1 MRFIPYS
8 PDQGYLLPP
17 NVQDVLGSGH
27 LCFFVRRVVERL
39 DLSAFRQ
46 DYKEDGRPPYHPA
59 MMVSV
64 WLYAYAL
71 GLTSSRRLEQRIRED
86 LGFRY
91 LAGGQQPDFWTLNDF
106 RRRHPKAL
114 NDLFTQ
120 VLELARAAGLGRLGH
135 VAIDSTRIKANA
147 AADRVDSEK
156 KLRAARL
163 HLRKQIRRWQHACE
177 RDDPNEAPGLEVAA
191 RQQARLEKQLAEL
204 PARLQTLQKS
214 GLKKRSR
221 TDPDSRFLK
230 QRAGFVLGYTATIAA
245 SEDQMIVEQR
255 VTQETTDRD
264 ALLPTLEGV
273 KQRCGEFPGK
283 TVADTGFFALDR
295 LQQAEKQGLDVYVPD
310 PFLAHVLN
318 RGGRLRGRAQQ
329 PVHRRMRQ
337 KLRSPQGR
345 EVYRKRKALVEP
357 VFGVLKEQRG
367 LRQFR
372 RRGRE
377 NVAVEFSL
385 ATTAYNLT
393 RWWNSTG
400 TAPGMV

>member
-17 NVQDVLGSGH
+17 NVRDVLGSGH
-27 LCFFVRRVVERL
+27 LCFFLRRVVERL
-39 DLSAFRQ
+39 DLSGFRES
-46 DYKEDGRPPYHPA
+46 YAEEGRPPYHPA

-71 GLTSSRRLEQRIRED
+71 GLTSSRRLEQRIGED

-120 VLELARAAGLGRLGH
+120 VLELGRAAGLGRLGH

-163 HLRKQIRRWQHACE
+163 HLRQQIRRWQKACD
-177 RDDPNEAPGLEVAA
+177 RDDPNEAPGLELAA
-191 RQQARLEKQLAEL
+191 REQARLEKRLAEL
-204 PARLQTLQKS
+204 PARLQTLKKS

-230 QRAGFVLGYTATIAA
+230 QRSGFVLGYTATIAA

-273 KQRCGEFPGK
+273 KQRCGQFPDK

-295 LQQAEKQGLDVYVPD
+295 LAEAEKQGLDVYVPD
-310 PFLAHVLN
+310 PFLAHALN
-318 RGGRLRGRAQQ
+318 RGGRVRGRARQ
-329 PVHRRMRQ
+329 PVHRRLRQ

-345 EVYRKRKALVEP
+345 EVYQKRKALVEP

-367 LRQFR
+367 MRQFR
-372 RRGRE
+372 RRGLQ
-377 NVAVEFSL
+377 NVAVELSL

-393 RWWNSTG
+393 RWWNSAG
-400 TAPGMV
+400 NAPRVV

>member
-17 NVQDVLGSGH
+17 NVQDVLGGGH
-27 LCFFVRRVVERL
+27 LCFFIRRVVDRL

-46 DYKEDGRPPYHPA
+46 GYGEEGRPPYHPA

-71 GLTSSRRLEQRIRED
+71 GVTSSRRLEQRLRED

-147 AADRVDSEK
+147 AADRVDSQK

-163 HLRKQIRRWQHACE
+163 HLRKQIRRWQQACD

-191 RQQARLEKQLAEL
+191 REHARLEKQLAEL
-204 PARLQTLQKS
+204 PARLQTLKKS

-230 QRAGFVLGYTATIAA
+230 QRSGFVLGYTATIAA

-255 VTQETTDRD
+255 LTQETTDRD

-273 KQRCGEFPGK
+273 KQRCGQFPDK

-295 LQQAEKQGLDVYVPD
+295 LQEAEKQGLDVYVPD

-318 RGGRLRGRAQQ
+318 RGGRLRGRARQA
-329 PVHRRMRQ
+329 VHRRMRQ
-337 KLRSPQGR
+337 KLRSKQGR

-377 NVAVEFSL
+377 NVAVELSL

-393 RWWNSTG
+393 RWWNSSRTPPRG
-400 TAPGMV
+400 V

>member
-1 MRFIPYS
+1 MRFIAYS

-17 NVQDVLGSGH
+17 NVQDILGPGH
-27 LCFFVRRVVERL
+27 LCFFIRRVVDRL
-39 DLSAFRQ
+39 DLSAFLQ
-46 DYKEDGRPPYHPA
+46 SYDEEGRPPYHPA

-147 AADRVDSEK
+147 AADRVDSK
-156 KLRAARL
+156 K
-163 HLRKQIRRWQHACE
+163 
-177 RDDPNEAPGLEVAA
+177 
-191 RQQARLEKQLAEL
+191 
-204 PARLQTLQKS
+204 
-214 GLKKRSR
+214 
-221 TDPDSRFLK
+221 
-230 QRAGFVLGYTATIAA
+230 
-245 SEDQMIVEQR
+245 
-255 VTQETTDRD
+255 
-264 ALLPTLEGV
+264 
-273 KQRCGEFPGK
+273 
-283 TVADTGFFALDR
+283 
-295 LQQAEKQGLDVYVPD
+295 
-310 PFLAHVLN
+310 
-318 RGGRLRGRAQQ
+318 
-329 PVHRRMRQ
+329 
-337 KLRSPQGR
+337 KLRSPPGR
-345 EVYRKRKALVEP
+345 AVYRIRKALVEP

-367 LRQFR
+367 MRQLR

-377 NVAVEFSL
+377 NVAVEWSL

-393 RWWNSTG
+393 RWWNSAR
-400 TAPGMV
+400 TAPGTV

>member
-17 NVQDVLGSGH
+17 NVQDVLGGGH
-27 LCFFVRRVVERL
+27 LCFFIRRVVDRL

-46 DYKEDGRPPYHPA
+46 GYGEEGRPPYHPA

-71 GLTSSRRLEQRIRED
+71 GVTSSRRLEQRLRED

-147 AADRVDSEK
+147 AADRVDSQK

-163 HLRKQIRRWQHACE
+163 HLRKQIRRWQQACD

-191 RQQARLEKQLAEL
+191 REQARLEKQLAEL
-204 PARLQTLQKS
+204 PARLQTLKKS

-221 TDPDSRFLK
+221 TDPDSRFIK
-230 QRAGFVLGYTATIAA
+230 RSGFVLGYTATIAA

-255 VTQETTDRD
+255 LTQETTDRD

-273 KQRCGEFPGK
+273 KQRCGQFPDK

-295 LQQAEKQGLDVYVPD
+295 LQEAEKQGLDVYVPD

-318 RGGRLRGRAQQ
+318 RGGRLRGRARQA
-329 PVHRRMRQ
+329 VHRRM
-337 KLRSPQGR
+337 QGR

-377 NVAVEFSL
+377 NVAVELSL

-393 RWWNSTG
+393 RWWNSSRTPPRG
-400 TAPGMV
+400 V